1 MSKTIALSL
10 PKPTPEVLVKEAFV
24 ADHKRLYDFIRRR
37 VPTGTDAEDILQ
49 DVFTSLSENM
59 PGIHH
64 IQSVS
69 SWLFRVARNRIT
81 DWFRKKKTLSLE
93 DLYTYETDDDGET
106 RQVDHLLLSPS
117 GHTLDHLQ
125 RKTLY
130 KAIMQA
136 LDKLPEAQ
144 RSVFIAQELEGKSFK
159 EIADETGEKVPTL
172 ISRKR
177 YAVVAMR
184 KELQPLYN
192 ELYAG

>member
-10 PKPTPEVLVKEAFV
+10 RKPTPEVLVKEAFA

-106 RQVDHLLLSPS
+106 RQADHLLVATS
-117 GHTLDHLQ
+117 GHTLDYLQ

-130 KAIMQA
+130 KAIMLA

-144 RSVFIAQELEGKSFK
+144 RNVFIAQELEGKSFK
-159 EIADETGEKVPTL
+159 QIADETGEKIPTL

-192 ELYAG
+192 ELYTG